1 MRLQLTALALA
12 PALLLVPRPAT
23 ADPDVT
29 VAGDTLFYSDDDNV
43 IVLTPQVAGRM
54 TLDTEGTEVGA
65 HAIIDVI
72 SAASVDVVS
81 QATDRFEETRVELGA
96 HGAYALG
103 RWLPSLALRYSAE
116 EDYLSF
122 GGRIGAALRAGGDT
136 TMEATYDLSLDTIG
150 RSETSFS
157 DWSEK
162 LQVHTL
168 EAGVTQNLGPRTV
181 VRLVGTVAV
190 QDGYLAKP
198 YRYVPVFDM
207 AGLERAAA
215 DGVTL
220 DLDSFDDY
228 RLSIRPPENVPDRR
242 VRLAL
247 FGRALRWLGR
257 AGAGRADYR
266 LYGDG
271 WGMTAHTVELD
282 WQVPIAA
289 GITAEL
295 RERFHVQSSVDF
307 WRKLYVVDDPDT
319 LPRYRTL
326 DRELSSYLASTTTAG
341 ATWRH
346 DDALSVYGD
355 FGVMVTRFNDFLLL
369 DRRLA
374 LIAQLGV
381 RWSP

>member
-1 MRLQLTALALA
+1 MRLQLTAVALA
-12 PALLLVPRPAT
+12 PVLLLVPRPAA

-29 VAGDTLFYSDDDNV
+29 VAGDTLFYSDDDRV
-43 IVLTPQVAGRM
+43 IVLTPQASARM

-65 HAIIDVI
+65 HVIIDVV

-81 QATDRFEETRVELGA
+81 QATDRFEETRVELGV

-103 RWLPSLALRYSAE
+103 RRWLPSLALRYSTE
-116 EDYLSF
+116 EDYRSF
-122 GGRIGAALRAGGDT
+122 GGRIGSSLRAGGDT
-136 TMEATYDLSLDTIG
+136 TVEATYDLSLDTVG
-150 RSETSFS
+150 RAETSFR
-157 DWSEK
+157 DWSEE
-162 LQVHTL
+162 LAVHTL
-168 EAGVTQNLGPRTV
+168 QAGVTQNLGPRTV
-181 VRLVGTVAV
+181 VRVVGTVAV
-190 QDGYLAKP
+190 QEGYLAKP
-198 YRYVPVFDM
+198 YRYVPLFDM
-207 AGLERAAA
+207 AGLERAAD

-220 DLDSFDDY
+220 GLHTFDDY
-228 RLSIRPPENVPDRR
+228 RLAIRPPENVPDRR
-242 VRLAL
+242 VRVAL

-271 WGMTAHTVELD
+271 WGMTAHTVELG
-282 WQVPIAA
+282 WQLPIA
-289 GITAEL
+289 GGVTAEL
-295 RERFHVQSSVDF
+295 RERFHVQSSVNF
-307 WRKLYVVDDPDT
+307 WRKLYVVDDPDS

-326 DRELSSYLASTTTAG
+326 DRELSAYLASTTSAG

-346 DDALSVYGD
+346 DAFTAYGEL
-355 FGVMVTRFNDFLLL
+355 GVMVTRFNDFLLL